1 MFDIGWSELVLI
13 GAVALVV
20 IGPKELPGM
29 LRTVGGAVTKI
40 RRMAAEFQGQISE
53 AMREAEMADVKKT
66 VDGLNDSV
74 SSGTSFNPIQTI
86 RDEIHNAVE
95 GTNPASTTTTAAEPT
110 ISIPPPPPVP
120 DLTPEQIAAAFAPV
134 EPVVEATEP
143 AKKKR
148 VRKAP
153 AAPAALDA
161 AGEGAAPSA
170 ATTTTTTAA
179 APDEAVAPAKPK
191 RKTAKK
197 ATPVASDD
205 EGTAG

>member
-86 RDEIHNAVE
+86 RDEIRNAVE
-95 GTNPASTTTTAAEPT
+95 GDEPRLDHHNGRRAHDLAFLRRPRCRTLPRADRRGFRSGRAGRRGDEASQEKTR
-110 ISIPPPPPVP
+110 S
-120 DLTPEQIAAAFAPV
+120 
-134 EPVVEATEP
+134 
-143 AKKKR
+143 
-148 VRKAP
+148 
-153 AAPAALDA
+153 
-161 AGEGAAPSA
+161 EGAGSA
-170 ATTTTTTAA
+170 CGLGHRRRGRCAIRRDDDRGGGSGRGGGARQA
-179 APDEAVAPAKPK
+179 EAQ
-191 RKTAKK
+191 
-197 ATPVASDD
+197 DGE
-205 EGTAG
+205 EGNSGRE

>member
-86 RDEIHNAVE
+86 RDEIRNAVE

-110 ISIPPPPPVP
+110 IS
-120 DLTPEQIAAAFAPV
+120 DSS
-134 EPVVEATEP
+134 
-143 AKKKR
+143 
-148 VRKAP
+148 
-153 AAPAALDA
+153 AAPG
-161 AGEGAAPSA
+161 AGPYPRADRRGFRSGRAGRRGDGAGQEKTRAEGAGSA
-170 ATTTTTTAA
+170 CGLGHRRRGRCAIRHDDDRGGGSGRGGGARQA
-179 APDEAVAPAKPK
+179 EAQ
-191 RKTAKK
+191 
-197 ATPVASDD
+197 DGE
-205 EGTAG
+205 EGDSGRE

>member
-66 VDGLNDSV
+66 VDGLNESV
-74 SSGTSFNPIQTI
+74 TSGSTFNPIQTI
-86 RDEIHNAVE
+86 RDEIRNAVE
-95 GTNPASTTTTAAEPT
+95 GTNPASSTSISAVSEPT

-120 DLTPEQIAAAFAPV
+120 DLTSEQIAAAFAPV

-153 AAPAALDA
+153 AVAVAPEVG
-161 AGEGAAPSA
+161 GEGAATTVA
-170 ATTTTTTAA
+170 AET
-179 APDEAVAPAKPK
+179 PVPAKPK
-191 RKTAKK
+191 
-197 ATPVASDD
+197 
-205 EGTAG
+205 

>member
-86 RDEIHNAVE
+86 RDEIRNAVE

-134 EPVVEATEP
+134 V
-143 AKKKR
+143 
-148 VRKAP
+148 
-153 AAPAALDA
+153 
-161 AGEGAAPSA
+161 AGRRGDGASQEKTRSEGAGSA
-170 ATTTTTTAA
+170 CGLGHRRRGRCAIRRDDDRGGGSGRGGGARQA
-179 APDEAVAPAKPK
+179 EAQ
-191 RKTAKK
+191 
-197 ATPVASDD
+197 DGE
-205 EGTAG
+205 EGDSGRE

>member
-86 RDEIHNAVE
+86 RDEIRNAVE

-153 AAPAALDA
+153 AAPAALDT

-170 ATTTTTTAA
+170 ATTTTAA
-179 APDEAVAPAKPK
+179 VPDEAVAPAKPK

>member
-86 RDEIHNAVE
+86 RDEIRNAVE

-153 AAPAALDA
+153 AAPAALDT

-170 ATTTTTTAA
+170 MTTTAAA